1 MLLNLLIILITCCIR
16 QIENPSHSFNFLPAN
31 IALCRVDCA
40 RRPLSGAGWL
50 KENHPR
56 FAAVFSF
63 AKPCTIKAKGCPAS
77 KKPKNRLH
85 GADHVKQTKKMKV

>member
-1 MLLNLLIILITCCIR
+1 MLLNLLITLITRCLR

-56 FAAVFSF
+56 FAPVFSF

-77 KKPKNRLH
+77 KKPKYWLH
-85 GADHVKQTKKMKV
+85 GAGHV

>member
-1 MLLNLLIILITCCIR
+1 MLLNLLITLITRCIR

-40 RRPLSGAGWL
+40 S
-50 KENHPR
+50 PR
-56 FAAVFSF
+56 YFLLPSLAQSP
-63 AKPCTIKAKGCPAS
+63 AKDSPAS

>member
-1 MLLNLLIILITCCIR
+1 MLLNLLITLITRCIR

-40 RRPLSGAGWL
+40 RRPLSGASWL

-63 AKPCTIKAKGCPAS
+63 AKPCAIPGKGQS
-77 KKPKNRLH
+77 GK
-85 GADHVKQTKKMKV
+85 

>member
-1 MLLNLLIILITCCIR
+1 MLLNLLITLITCCIR

-56 FAAVFSF
+56 FAAVFF
-63 AKPCTIKAKGCPAS
+63 RQALHNQGKRQTDAYKKRNTGFTKAG
-77 KKPKNRLH
+77 
-85 GADHVKQTKKMKV
+85 HV

>member
-40 RRPLSGAGWL
+40 RRPLSGAGL
-50 KENHPR
+50 AERKSSSLRCGIFFRQALPQSPE
-56 FAAVFSF
+56 
-63 AKPCTIKAKGCPAS
+63 
-77 KKPKNRLH
+77 NRLERH
-85 GADHVKQTKKMKV
+85 QEIKMPTHVGRCFT